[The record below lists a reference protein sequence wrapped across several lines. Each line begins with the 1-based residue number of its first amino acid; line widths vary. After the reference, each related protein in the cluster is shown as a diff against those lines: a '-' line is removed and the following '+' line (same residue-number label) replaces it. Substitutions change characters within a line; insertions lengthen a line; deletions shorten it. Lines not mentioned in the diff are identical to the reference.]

1 MSVVDSPENTG
12 RCLCPS
18 CPSFPSDCRNEVL
31 YCSRGKSLCEIA
43 VRGCICGTC
52 PVYLDYRLDVL
63 YFCNRDEIGRKRI
76 AVRKRGA
83 FELLKKYQ
91 GMVEIT
97 EISSVGRS
105 LVCSMGSLKRLPY
118 SFDDLH
124 FVPAQVFRI
133 PLDEKEPVNTCV
145 VIGPRARKPLKVNS
159 PIVISGMSL
168 GATSRNVRLVVSQVA
183 AKLRIAY
190 NTGEGGMLEEELPA
204 ARKLLI
210 GQFTTYTDEVDTE
223 VIKRVAA
230 VEIRFGQGAY
240 PGKGSYLPE
249 NKMSPAFSEARGL
262 NGVERVY
269 SPAHH
274 ASMMTSAQI
283 RAKVLMMRE
292 MASGV
297 PIGAKIGCG
306 NVEKDIRV
314 LVDADVDFIALD
326 GFGGGT
332 GATEM
337 YARENVG
344 IPIVV
349 ALPRAV
355 KQLKRLGCGDSVTLI
370 AGGGLRTSADF
381 AKCLALGANAVYIG
395 TAALIAINCQ
405 LYRLCH
411 TGMCP
416 TGVTTH
422 LPLLTKQLSVE
433 KGVERLSNFVRVS
446 TEEIANLTRIVG
458 KDDIGKLD
466 LSDLVSMKKG
476 LRVITGA
483 KWLNGD

>member
-1 MSVVDSPENTG
+1 MTFI
-12 RCLCPS
+12 L
-18 CPSFPSDCRNEVL
+18 
-31 YCSRGKSLCEIA
+31 SLH
-43 VRGCICGTC
+43 
-52 PVYLDYRLDVL
+52 
-63 YFCNRDEIGRKRI
+63 
-76 AVRKRGA
+76 
-83 FELLKKYQ
+83 KYS
-91 GMVEIT
+91 E
-97 EISSVGRS
+97 
-105 LVCSMGSLKRLPY
+105 Y
-118 SFDDLH
+118 
-124 FVPAQVFRI
+124 
-133 PLDEKEPVNTCV
+133 LDEKEPVNTRV
-145 VIGPRARKPLKVNS
+145 VIGPRAKKPLKVNS
-159 PIVISGMSL
+159 PVVISGMSL

-190 NTGEGGMLEEELPA
+190 NTGEGGMLEEELPGR
-204 ARKLLI
+204 RKLLI

-262 NGVERVY
+262 NGVERAY

-274 ASMMTSAQI
+274 AGMMTSAQI

-355 KQLKRLGCGDSVTLI
+355 KQLKRRLWRQCDPHCWGRPSNL
-370 AGGGLRTSADF
+370 S
-381 AKCLALGANAVYIG
+381 
-395 TAALIAINCQ
+395 
-405 LYRLCH
+405 RLCEMLG
-411 TGMCP
+411 TGC
-416 TGVTTH
+416 
-422 LPLLTKQLSVE
+422 
-433 KGVERLSNFVRVS
+433 
-446 TEEIANLTRIVG
+446 
-458 KDDIGKLD
+458 
-466 LSDLVSMKKG
+466 
-476 LRVITGA
+476 
-483 KWLNGD
+483 